1 MAGLAAMFL
10 AYVLGSS
17 MGLNDTAT
25 FMASCV
31 AFVAVAL
38 WTDSRLAR
46 RRRQAGRAAQARRE
60 QATREQT
67 TGDPTSRD
75 ASSLALDAES
85 RKRDGRAG

>member
-25 FMASCV
+25 FMASGV

-38 WTDSRLAR
+38 WTDSHVAR
-46 RRRQAGRAAQARRE
+46 RRRQADRAVQARRE
-60 QATREQT
+60 QAAREQT
-67 TGDPTSRD
+67 GGDHTSRD
-75 ASSLALDAES
+75 ASSLTHDAES

>member
-46 RRRQAGRAAQARRE
+46 RRRQAGRLAQARQE
-60 QATREQT
+60 ATRGQPSGDH
-67 TGDPTSRD
+67 TGRD
-75 ASSLALDAES
+75 ASSLTLDAES

>member
-46 RRRQAGRAAQARRE
+46 RRRQAARAAQARRE
-60 QATREQT
+60 AAREH
-67 TGDPTSRD
+67 TGGDHASRD
-75 ASSLALDAES
+75 ASSLTPDAES